1 MTLTP
6 KAVVRKFFERAAEDD
21 TEGILELVD
30 PGVVWLGTQGGLD
43 AHRVVRGADAFLD
56 YMQEI
61 EQAWEQFDVEVERVI
76 ESEDTGV
83 AFLRE
88 TARGRGAI
96 DLQNETAM
104 VFKIR
109 NGRIAEVQGYLDRD
123 EALEA
128 AGLRQ

>member
-1 MTLTP
+1 MTPTP
-6 KAVVRKFFERAAEDD
+6 EAVVRKLFERAAEED
-21 TEGILELVD
+21 TEGVLELVD
-30 PGVVWLGTQGGLD
+30 PGVVWRGTPGGLD
-43 AHRVVRGADAFLD
+43 AHRVVRGSGAFLS

-61 EQAWEQFDVEVERVI
+61 ERAWEQFEVELERVI
-76 ESEDTGV
+76 ESEGTGV

-88 TARGRGAI
+88 TARGRDGI

-109 NGRIAEVQGYLDRD
+109 DGRITEAQGYLDRD